1 MSVGG
6 KRVFGSAESCS
17 RRDWAFPAIG
27 DWWAIS
33 ITEVSARRAGMPA
46 NGHCME
52 SCRSVLSVGRICIA
66 DLVFWFLAPHELRNG
81 RWLYSVNGGYNA
93 CPDESERTEAPK
105 LVRTCQLING
115 QKNANDRLHIAARIT
130 QCIIKVRC
138 FSAPQRHRLAM
149 DVHLP
154 EGTGLCQH
162 AQTANRFC
170 VREASNNPDP
180 GGP

>member
-81 RWLYSVNGGYNA
+81 RWLYSANGGYNA
-93 CPDESERTEAPK
+93 CPDESERTEASR
-105 LVRTCQLING
+105 LVRNCQLMNG
-115 QKNANDRLHIAARIT
+115 QKKRKRQASHRSENYAVHNQGEMLFCAAA
-130 QCIIKVRC
+130 
-138 FSAPQRHRLAM
+138 APSGHGRTPSRR
-149 DVHLP
+149 DWTVP
-154 EGTGLCQH
+154 TC
-162 AQTANRFC
+162 TNREQIL
-170 VREASNNPDP
+170 RSRSLQ
-180 GGP
+180 